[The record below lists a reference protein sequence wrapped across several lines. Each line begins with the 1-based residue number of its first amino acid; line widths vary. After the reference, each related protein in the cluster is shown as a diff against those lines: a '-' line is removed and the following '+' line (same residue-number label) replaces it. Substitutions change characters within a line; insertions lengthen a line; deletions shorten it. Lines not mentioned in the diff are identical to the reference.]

1 MNATTSFQYVAQF
14 LKRISRRQLFSSV
27 IVQNL
32 DLTVP
37 GRTELHL
44 IKGAWKAPS
53 EVWHFVFL
61 LLFGWTFFFGLKCS
75 IFGWWL
81 LMICTYVRRFISMT
95 CFLLTRPCF
104 FQLELV
110 TTPEGW
116 WTCLSSR
123 PLIESFGICWV
134 STVRDMPSS
143 QTIHAPEKEKWA
155 INFGSWILVRWC
167 CKKRV
172 SGWRCIHLAC
182 TLVATT
188 C

>member
-1 MNATTSFQYVAQF
+1 MNATTSLQYVAHHFFWNAFQGANCSARWSC
-14 LKRISRRQLFSSV
+14 RIWIWRCLEGSQWSMALCGFCCC
-27 IVQNL
+27 L
-32 DLTVP
+32 
-37 GRTELHL
+37 G
-44 IKGAWKAPS
+44 G
-53 EVWHFVFL
+53 
-61 LLFGWTFFFGLKCS
+61 FFFRSKCS
-75 IFGWWL
+75 ILGWWRV
-81 LMICTYVRRFISMT
+81 MICTFVRCFISMI

-104 FQLELV
+104 FPLELV
-110 TTPEGW
+110 KTPEGW

-155 INFGSWILVRWC
+155 INFGSWILVQWC